1 MNMYTSEEM
10 KERLAAVKESITDAA
25 RKAGRAPS
33 EITLIGVS
41 KFFPAEYAKQAYEI
55 GLMDLGENRPEEMH
69 EKKQILDQLG
79 IHPNWYLIGTIQS
92 RKVRLIV
99 GEPYLIH
106 SVDTLSLAKEISKR
120 SAAKELVTSI
130 LLEVN
135 VSGEESKHGFTP
147 EEVTA
152 SLEELLVLP
161 NLSIEGLMTMAPIQQ
176 KEGEAAKVFEQAKV
190 LFDKLK
196 EQGVNKEKWNKL
208 SMGMS
213 GDYKEAI
220 QCGSTHVRI
229 GTAIFGKRDY
239 PDPV

>member
-1 MNMYTSEEM
+1 MEMYS
-10 KERLAAVKESITDAA
+10 KEVMQENIAKVRRSIADAA
-25 RKAGRAPS
+25 AEAGRDPS

-41 KFFPAEYAKQAYEI
+41 KFFPAEYAKQAFEL
-55 GLMDLGENRPEEMH
+55 GLADLGENRPEEMH
-69 EKKQILDQLG
+69 AKRAALLEAG
-79 IHPNWYLIGTIQS
+79 ISPNWHLIGTIQS

-120 SAAKELVTSI
+120 SQNAGIVSPI

-135 VSGEESKHGFTP
+135 VSGEESKHGFSE
-147 EEVTA
+147 EEVLA
-152 SLEELLVLP
+152 SLEDLLLLP

-176 KEGEAAKVFEQAKV
+176 KEGEARVIFEKTRV
-190 LFDKLK
+190 LFDKISHLGVKK
-196 EQGVNKEKWNKL
+196 ESWNKL

-213 GDYKEAI
+213 GDYKDAI
-220 QCGSTHVRI
+220 ICGSTHVRV